1 MALYK
6 GFSEKSKVDGIKTN
20 EARSMAFYKGLN
32 KDKRSSFNGILQ
44 GIKTSEARSMAFYKG
59 LSEKSKVDG
68 TSEARSMAFYKG
80 LSKKSKV
87 LAIDSKNR

>member
-1 MALYK
+1 
-6 GFSEKSKVDGIKTN
+6 
-20 EARSMAFYKGLN
+20 
-32 KDKRSSFNGILQ
+32 
-44 GIKTSEARSMAFYKG
+44 MAFYKG
-59 LSEKSKVDG
+59 LSEKSKLYLKIK

>member
-1 MALYK
+1 
-6 GFSEKSKVDGIKTN
+6 
-20 EARSMAFYKGLN
+20 
-32 KDKRSSFNGILQ
+32 
-44 GIKTSEARSMAFYKG
+44 MAFYKG
-59 LSEKSKVDG
+59 LSEKSKIK